1 MAAELAALA
10 AAAAAAWRDA
20 DAASRSAEDEAAS
33 ASAAAARVRAGG
45 PTTVLAPLAGGGPLV
60 EATLSSKRIVPL
72 GGADG
77 YAVELAP
84 GRAAAALDRRAAAAR
99 AQAAGLAAAAS
110 AAADR
115 AELAAELAA
124 VSTVGDEGEGGD
136 AAHIGEPY
144 DEAVH
149 GCSARRRPGDAAPR
163 PPPRPTPRDDDFG
176 FMDRLLAAEE
186 AAAGGSGS
194 AAAPP
199 PAPGLRRGFLGPAPA
214 ARAPLKSALK
224 KGGEVMGPAGV
235 PRARAGGAG
244 GAPAVRARACARVHR
259 RRARAGRRRRA
270 NAATGAR
277 RRLLCPRARE
287 PLPRRAPRR
296 RLTPAPTRDATRC
309 TRRSDGIEG
318 VRVGGVGGAH
328 RK

>member
-136 AAHIGEPY
+136 AAHIREPY

-235 PRARAGGAG
+235 PEPVRAAPAARPPSAPAAAFSGVVRERGDG
-244 GAPAVRARACARVHR
+244 GAPTPPPALGDASSAPARVSR
-259 RRARAGRRRRA
+259 FRA
-270 NAATGAR
+270 AR
-277 RRLLCPRARE
+277 R
-287 PLPRRAPRR
+287 
-296 RLTPAPTRDATRC
+296 
-309 TRRSDGIEG
+309 
-318 VRVGGVGGAH
+318 GGG
-328 RK
+328 